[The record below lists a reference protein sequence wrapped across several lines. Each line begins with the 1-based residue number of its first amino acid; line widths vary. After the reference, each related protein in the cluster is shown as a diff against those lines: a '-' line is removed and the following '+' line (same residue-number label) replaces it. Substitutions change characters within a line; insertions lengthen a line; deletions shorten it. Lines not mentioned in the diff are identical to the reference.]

1 MRSKITFLAG
11 LTLTVVALVS
21 CGTKSS
27 NVFSSSFYATPAA
40 IPAGVPGTILRS
52 ETMNAPFPDSQAWRV
67 MYTSTGINGEAIVVS
82 GMVFAPTTPA
92 PASGR
97 PVVSWAHPTTGIED
111 PCAPSR
117 SPKPYDDVQGLREF
131 LDLGWVVVATDYQ
144 GLGTDGMHP
153 YLVGASE
160 AQGTLD
166 IVRAARNIKET
177 GASSQYFV
185 FGHSQGGQAVL
196 FAGQIAASY
205 APELELLGVAAA
217 APAGLLVPLF
227 QADKNTVAGAVLGSY
242 AVVSW
247 SEIFGYEES
256 TVVKPSLRQRV
267 HAVTDRCVVGGS
279 RLSDIELGIND
290 LILKGRMWSAD
301 PATTSPWSDQ
311 FAINTAAQSP
321 ITAPL
326 LLTQGT
332 ADKIITPST
341 TTELMALYVAM
352 GNTRAT
358 EQVMNGVDHM
368 KAGKASVPY
377 VVPFFQSLVN
387 ERLQAE
393 QNQPK

>member
-1 MRSKITFLAG
+1 MRHKITFLAAV
-11 LTLTVVALVS
+11 TLTVLTLAS
-21 CGTKSS
+21 CGAKSS
-27 NVFSSSFYATPAA
+27 NVFDSSFYDTPSA
-40 IPAGVPGTILRS
+40 IPAGAPGTVIRS
-52 ETMNAPFPDSQAWRV
+52 ESMTAPFPESQAWRV

-92 PASGR
+92 PTGGR

-117 SPKPYDDVQGLREF
+117 SPKPYDDVQGLSEF
-131 LDLGWVVVATDYQ
+131 LNLGWVVVATDYQ

-160 AQGTLD
+160 AQGTID
-166 IVRAARNIKET
+166 IVRAARNMVET
-177 GASSQYFV
+177 SASSQYFV

-196 FAGQIAASY
+196 FAGQIAEKY
-205 APELELLGVAAA
+205 APDLQLRGVAAA

-227 QADKNTVAGAVLGSY
+227 QADKDTVAGAVLGSY

-256 TVVKPSLRQRV
+256 TVVKPSLSKRV
-267 HAVTDRCVVGGS
+267 HAVTEKCVVGGS

-290 LILKGRMWSAD
+290 LILRGRMWSAD
-301 PATTSPWSDQ
+301 PATTSPWSSQ
-311 FAINTAAQSP
+311 FALNTSAKAP
-321 ITAPL
+321 ISAPL
-326 LLTQGT
+326 LITQGT

-341 TTELMALYVAM
+341 TAELTAMYVAM
-352 GNTRAT
+352 GNTQAN
-358 EQVMNGVDHM
+358 EQIMEGVDHM

-377 VVPFFQSLVN
+377 VVPFFQSL
-387 ERLQAE
+387 AS
-393 QNQPK
+393 